1 MGAEPMNY
9 YPAALREVIAAG
21 YVIFDGGL
29 FDLNLILRRR
39 EEDPDE
45 IVVCYRSGSGG
56 WTTESFPCSTLPSA
70 RYLVDPIN
78 PKGTAILAPGQHRG
92 AYSRGLHRGRPSIV
106 QTGKVTVYRD
116 DDRDAIAETEGRPRE
131 TGYFGINIHTDR
143 GGSAG
148 CILAAEWTL
157 VRLRALFAK
166 QEEEGHGSTVSVV
179 LLCC

>member
-1 MGAEPMNY
+1 MTY
-9 YPAALREVIAAG
+9 YPAALREVTAAG

-29 FDLNLILRRR
+29 FDLNLILRRGGAG
-39 EEDPDE
+39 DDDE
-45 IVVCYRSGSGG
+45 VLVCYRSGSGG
-56 WTTESFPCSTLPSA
+56 WTTESFPCSTLPST
-70 RYLVDPIN
+70 RYLVEPMN
-78 PKGTAILAPGQHRG
+78 KRGTAILAPGQYRG

-116 DDRDAIAETEGRPRE
+116 NDLDDVAETEGRPRDS
-131 TGYFGINIHTDR
+131 GYFGLNIHTDR

-148 CILAAEWTL
+148 CILAAPLTIA
-157 VRLRALFAK
+157 RLRALFAK